1 MSSIKPA
8 ILVTGGAGAIGSA
21 LVEHL
26 LEAEGENYTIRVFDF
41 DEYAIWKLQQ
51 RLKGNKNV
59 RFLVGNVRSY
69 PRIKEAMHGVEH
81 VVHIAA
87 YKHVALCE
95 FNPFDAVETNVLGTQ
110 NTIRAAFDSDTVKK
124 FLYVSTDKAVNPT
137 SLMGATKL
145 IGERLVLAA
154 NHVKGQRQICL
165 STVRFPN
172 VVETRGNV
180 FEAWANQLERNGR
193 IVVTDRSMTRYFI
206 SINHAVRFVMEAF
219 DYMKGGEI
227 FIPALTEKDIHK
239 IIDVANEWLAKQPKK
254 GEIVFGVPE
263 FGEKFHERLHTE
275 AETPFVQEVSST
287 MCVIRPPTYDF
298 IQWEQSEDKQ

>member
-26 LEAEGENYTIRVFDF
+26 LETKGENYTIRVFDF

-51 RLKGNKNV
+51 RLKGNKNI

-110 NTIRAAFDSDTVKK
+110 NTIRAAFDSDTVKR

-172 VVETRGNV
+172 VIETRGNV

-206 SINHAVRFVMEAF
+206 SIGHAVRFVMEAF
-219 DYMKGGEI
+219 EYMKGGEI

-239 IIDVANEWLAKQPKK
+239 IIDVANEWLAKQTEK

-263 FGEKFHERLHTE
+263 FGEKFHEKLHTE
-275 AETPFVQEVSST
+275 AETPFVKEVSPT

-298 IQWEQSEDKQ
+298 VQWEQPEDKQ